1 MWSWPQVCGCLE
13 YVELK
18 TEKSVFAHRL
28 YLLYL
33 QLFNP
38 AVIKQLQKKT
48 DVNPLS
54 FLWSM
59 RQTLHYTNVQCL
71 FEKFE
76 SVLIAVKLELN
87 GQRIFKTDTSTDI
100 WWNWPFFFFLRNT
113 KFKYL
118 IYLDISESLLR

>member
-1 MWSWPQVCGCLE
+1 M
-13 YVELK
+13 
-18 TEKSVFAHRL
+18 
-28 YLLYL
+28 

-54 FLWSM
+54 FVWSM

-76 SVLIAVKLELN
+76 SVLIAVKLN
-87 GQRIFKTDTSTDI
+87 GQRIFKPDTNTDI
-100 WWNWPFFFFLRNT
+100 W
-113 KFKYL
+113 
-118 IYLDISESLLR
+118 